1 MKIKVFLIVFN
12 IQKNINN
19 KLFYL
24 LNMLNIVYFTNNFKI
39 INLKNTNIISKSI
52 LFVPRKII

>member
-1 MKIKVFLIVFN
+1 MKIKIFLIVFN
-12 IQKNINN
+12 IQNNINN

-39 INLKNTNIISKSI
+39 TNSKNTNIILKSI

>member
-1 MKIKVFLIVFN
+1 MKIKIFLIVFN

-24 LNMLNIVYFTNNFKI
+24 LNMLNIVYFTNNFKM
-39 INLKNTNIISKSI
+39 INSKNTNIIFKSI

>member
-39 INLKNTNIISKSI
+39 TNSKNTNIILKSI